1 MEKKYLEVPTDIL
14 TNKDMDYLSDIF
26 LWNYNALKSSYNS
39 LNSIDDE
46 EIINL
51 LFLVSNLI
59 IFLSL
64 SLDNNDALSITSNKS
79 CLGATIFI
87 INSSGINL
95 DVSGYVPF
103 NNLD

>member
-1 MEKKYLEVPTDIL
+1 MDKKYLEVPTDIL

-51 LFLVSNLI
+51 FENALELF
-59 IFLSL
+59 
-64 SLDNNDALSITSNKS
+64 DNNINDVLDILCELGGNS
-79 CLGATIFI
+79 CE
-87 INSSGINL
+87 
-95 DVSGYVPF
+95 
-103 NNLD
+103 

>member
-51 LFLVSNLI
+51 FEDALELF
-59 IFLSL
+59 
-64 SLDNNDALSITSNKS
+64 DNNINDVLDILCELGGNS
-79 CLGATIFI
+79 CE
-87 INSSGINL
+87 
-95 DVSGYVPF
+95 
-103 NNLD
+103 